1 MYTITQKFTRPNES
15 VEFITMTHETIS
27 SEIREYWMTNYKIT
41 NKCIFVNS
49 ELSENKLERVVTMLW
64 DSKASWHQYQN
75 DPIIDAGLF
84 IHMRKQREEN
94 GFTKELVSEEEV

>member
-1 MYTITQKFTRPNES
+1 MYTITQKHTRPDES
-15 VEFITMTHETIS
+15 LEFISMIHESIS
-27 SEIREYWMTNYKIT
+27 DDVREYWIANYKNT

-64 DSKASWHQYQN
+64 DSKASWQEFQN
-75 DPIIDAGLF
+75 DPTIDAGLF

-94 GFTKELVSEEEV
+94 GFTRELVSEEEV

>member
-41 NKCIFVNS
+41 NKFSV
-49 ELSENKLERVVTMLW
+49 KPKKR
-64 DSKASWHQYQN
+64 
-75 DPIIDAGLF
+75 
-84 IHMRKQREEN
+84 
-94 GFTKELVSEEEV
+94 